1 YKSVIPP
8 LNKAFNP
15 LFLGLCVCPPAAVQS
30 LNILNDQIA
39 LFMVNGPKAMA
50 EEDRAF
56 LPSEMETLKT
66 SMALMRR
73 LIMDSQVK

>member
-1 YKSVIPP
+1 M
-8 LNKAFNP
+8 
-15 LFLGLCVCPPAAVQS
+15 CPPAAVQS

-39 LFMVNGPKAMA
+39 LFMVKGPKAMA
-50 EEDRAF
+50 EEDCAF